1 MLKKLIKY
9 EFKATSRFMLLMYG
23 LLIALSVIM
32 SIGLR
37 FNLDEVFEGI
47 AKEFQ
52 LGALIL
58 GMFMFIIVTI
68 FVVLNVTVICGMFF
82 YAIKR
87 FKDNILG
94 DEGYLMHTL
103 PVKTHQHITSKT
115 IVSVIWT
122 IVSFVAVM
130 ISTFILFLGIS
141 ETNIFREVAYIFSQ
155 IQWGEFYVMEALII
169 LVEFAICIVV
179 TLINTYL
186 HIYASMAIGFSSN
199 THRIA
204 KSIGVYVA
212 ITIASNMFET
222 IVLSPVLLFGIGGVN
237 YMSNPHI
244 ILWGGT
250 IIGAITAAVYYF
262 ITHYFLN
269 KKLNLL

>member
-1 MLKKLIKY
+1 MLGKLIKY
-9 EFKATSRFMLLMYG
+9 EFKATSRFMILMYG
-23 LLIALSVIM
+23 LLIALSGII
-32 SIGLR
+32 SISLR
-37 FNLDEVFEGI
+37 FNLDEVFAGI
-47 AKEFQ
+47 AEEFQ
-52 LGALIL
+52 LGSLIL
-58 GMFMFIIVTI
+58 GVFMFIIITI

-87 FKDNILG
+87 FKDNLLS

-130 ISTFILFLGIS
+130 ISSFILFLGIS
-141 ETNIFREVAYIFSQ
+141 ETNIFKELAYILSQ
-155 IQWGEFYVMEALII
+155 IQWGEFYVVEALII
-169 LVEFAICIVV
+169 LAEFAICMVV

-212 ITIASNMFET
+212 ITVASNMFET
-222 IVLSPVLLFGIGGVN
+222 IVISPVLLFVIGGVN

-250 IIGAITAAVYYF
+250 IITVITTIVYYY
-262 ITHYFLN
+262 ITHHFLN

>member
-1 MLKKLIKY
+1 MLGKLIKY

-23 LLIALSVIM
+23 LLIALSGII
-32 SIGLR
+32 SISLR
-37 FNLDEVFEGI
+37 FNLDEVFAGI
-47 AKEFQ
+47 AEEFQ
-52 LGALIL
+52 LGSLIL
-58 GMFMFIIVTI
+58 GVFMFIIITI

-87 FKDNILG
+87 FKDNLLS

-130 ISTFILFLGIS
+130 ISSFILFLGIS
-141 ETNIFREVAYIFSQ
+141 ETNIFKELAYILSQ
-155 IQWGEFYVMEALII
+155 IQWGEFYVVEALII
-169 LVEFAICIVV
+169 LAEFAICMVV

-212 ITIASNMFET
+212 ITVASNMFET
-222 IVLSPVLLFGIGGVN
+222 IVISPVLLFGIGGVN

-244 ILWGGT
+244 ILWCGT
-250 IIGAITAAVYYF
+250 IISAITAAVYYF